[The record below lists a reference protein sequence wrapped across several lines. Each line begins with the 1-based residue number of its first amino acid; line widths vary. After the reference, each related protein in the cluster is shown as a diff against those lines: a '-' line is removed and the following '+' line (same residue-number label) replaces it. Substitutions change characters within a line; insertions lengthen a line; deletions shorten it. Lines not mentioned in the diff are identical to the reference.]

1 MAILMENLY
10 EPGRVSPSARAP
22 LPVGEPLPAPAK
34 QSGALGVDHSKA
46 PKWRVA
52 VTVPVIQV
60 AVESLPVPTS
70 APGQG
75 PSLAEVAFPLQYL
88 PPSLQL
94 CTSQRTLVR
103 IWNGWARYNMIP
115 SKASAHSRSEAL

>member
-1 MAILMENLY
+1 MQHELLMAILMENLY

-88 PPSLQL
+88 PSSFLAALHFTENPREDLEWMGALQHD
-94 CTSQRTLVR
+94 T
-103 IWNGWARYNMIP
+103 
-115 SKASAHSRSEAL
+115 E